1 MHYRTSR
8 ATDFLTSASLIY
20 SKKSM
25 GGFVKGIESFYSVPI
40 KKTPFLT
47 LSDLMRS
54 EAMSDNNVSS
64 NVRKQQTELKRMTES

>member
-1 MHYRTSR
+1 
-8 ATDFLTSASLIY
+8 
-20 SKKSM
+20 M

-47 LSDLMRS
+47 ISDLMRT

>member
-25 GGFVKGIESFYSVPI
+25 GGFVKGKLLFRSHRKDTV
-40 KKTPFLT
+40 LT
-47 LSDLMRS
+47 ILDLMRM